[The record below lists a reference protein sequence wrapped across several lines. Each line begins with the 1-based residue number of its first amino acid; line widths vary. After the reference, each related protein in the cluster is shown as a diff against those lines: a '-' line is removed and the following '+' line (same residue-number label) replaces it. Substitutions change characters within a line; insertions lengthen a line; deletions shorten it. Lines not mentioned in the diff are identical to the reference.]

1 MNNKDTSIIY
11 LIKQTKW
18 KTFEKLYPIIKQK
31 YPNLTS
37 KHLKYLI
44 DNNITHD
51 RKAPDKYNSQFN
63 NKIVSNHR
71 HSYQMDIYVN
81 NTKNNTSSFSTTTI
95 YPYYLLLININT
107 RYVEL
112 SHLQNRSSASVKNAL
127 IYIMNKI
134 TIKSL
139 ESDEEK
145 SFVSSNVLSYLKKHK
160 IDYYVITEH

>member
-1 MNNKDTSIIY
+1 M
-11 LIKQTKW
+11 KQT
-18 KTFEKLYPIIKQK
+18 YPKI
-31 YPNLTS
+31 TS

-51 RKAPDKYNSQFN
+51 IKTPIQQNSKFN

-71 HSYQMDIYVN
+71 YSYQMNRFVN

-95 YPYYLLLININT
+95 YPYYLILININT
-107 RYVEL
+107 PNVEL
-112 SHLQNRSSASVKNAL
+112 YYLQDRSSASVLNSMK
-127 IYIMNKI
+127 YIMNKI

-145 SFVSSNVLSYLKKHK
+145 SFVLSNVLSYLKKHK
-160 IDYYVITEH
+160 EDYYAITEQ

>member
-1 MNNKDTSIIY
+1 LIVCLYTQNISEINSGHIYFY

-18 KTFEKLYPIIKQK
+18 KSFETLYPIVKQK
-31 YPNLTS
+31 YPNVTS

-51 RKAPDKYNSQFN
+51 IKTPIKQNSKYN

-71 HSYQMDIYVN
+71 YSYQMDIFVN
-81 NTKNNTSSFSTTTI
+81 NTKNNTSTI
-95 YPYYLLLININT
+95 YSYYLILININT
-107 RYVEL
+107 CYVEL
-112 SHLQNRSSASVKNAL
+112 HHLQNRSSNSVLNAL
-127 IYIMNKI
+127 KSTYNKLP

-145 SFVSSNVLSYLKKHK
+145 SFVSSEIL
-160 IDYYVITEH
+160 DYCKTK